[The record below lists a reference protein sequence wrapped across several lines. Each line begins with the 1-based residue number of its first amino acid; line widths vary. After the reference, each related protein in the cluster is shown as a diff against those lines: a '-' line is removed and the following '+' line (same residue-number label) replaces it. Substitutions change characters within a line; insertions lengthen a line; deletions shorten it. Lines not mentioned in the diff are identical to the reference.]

1 LSTPRARDVGA
12 QRERPESR
20 RNAIRWLESAAP
32 STDPLVS
39 PMTPSLVVTD
49 LSRRYPGAESPA
61 VDRLSFTV
69 AAGEFYAL
77 LGPNGAGKTTTLR
90 MIAGLLAPDVGTIVI
105 DGIDLA
111 RAPRDAKR
119 VVAYVPD
126 EPLLY
131 DKLTPIEYLELIAAL
146 WEVPPT
152 RARAESQRLLD
163 VLGLAPH
170 ATQRC
175 ETFSRGMR
183 QKLVLAGAL
192 IRAPRLLILDEPL
205 TGLDAEAARLAKN
218 LLNAHV
224 ERGGAVILTT
234 HILDVAER
242 MAERIGVI
250 RAGRLIAEG
259 TFEELRSRARSEHVG
274 SKADTLEDVFLELVA
289 APDAEAEVKATT

>member
-1 LSTPRARDVGA
+1 
-12 QRERPESR
+12 
-20 RNAIRWLESAAP
+20 
-32 STDPLVS
+32 
-39 PMTPSLVVTD
+39 MTPTLVVSD
-49 LSRRYPGAESPA
+49 LIRQFPGADRPA
-61 VDRLSFTV
+61 VDRLGFRV
-69 AAGEFYAL
+69 EAGEFYAL

-90 MIAGLLAPDVGTIVI
+90 MIAGLLAPDAGSITIE
-105 DGIDLA
+105 GLSLA
-111 RAPRDAKR
+111 TSARDAKR

-146 WEVPPT
+146 WEIPPAI
-152 RARAESQRLLD
+152 ARSESARLLD
-163 VLGLAPH
+163 TLGLSPH

-205 TGLDAEAARLAKN
+205 TGLDAEAARIAKN

-224 ERGGAVILTT
+224 EGGGAVILTT

-259 TFEELRSRARSEHVG
+259 TLAQLRAQAHG
-274 SKADTLEDVFLELVA
+274 GGGDATAGTLEDVFLELVA
-289 APDAEAEVKATT
+289 APEASASTREATPLGAPS

>member
-1 LSTPRARDVGA
+1 MT
-12 QRERPESR
+12 
-20 RNAIRWLESAAP
+20 SALRIDRLTKRFAA
-32 STDPLVS
+32 SD
-39 PMTPSLVVTD
+39 
-49 LSRRYPGAESPA
+49 RPA
-61 VDRLSFTV
+61 VDGLSIAV

-90 MIAGLLAPDVGTIVI
+90 MIAGLLAPDAGSVEIF
-105 DGIDLA
+105 GIDLHT
-111 RAPRDAKR
+111 APRDAKR

-126 EPLLY
+126 EPMLY

-146 WEVPPT
+146 WDVEPGQ
-152 RARAESQRLLD
+152 ARNEATRLLD
-163 VLGLAPH
+163 LLGLMPH
-170 ATQRC
+170 AVQRC

-224 ERGGAVILTT
+224 EAGGSVILTT

-250 RAGRLIAEG
+250 RAGQLIAEG
-259 TFEELRSRARSEHVG
+259 TLTELRANAGGG
-274 SKADTLEDVFLELVA
+274 SAATLEDVFLELVA
-289 APDAEAEVKATT
+289 APVAGVGIGGGIGVATNE

>member
-1 LSTPRARDVGA
+1 MTLEKTAALRIHQLSKRFAGSDRA
-12 QRERPESR
+12 
-20 RNAIRWLESAAP
+20 
-32 STDPLVS
+32 
-39 PMTPSLVVTD
+39 
-49 LSRRYPGAESPA
+49 A
-61 VDRLSFTV
+61 VDRLTIAV

-90 MIAGLLAPDVGTIVI
+90 MIAGLLAPDAGTIEI
-105 DGIDLA
+105 FGIDL
-111 RAPRDAKR
+111 REAPRDAKR

-126 EPLLY
+126 EPMLY

-146 WEVPPT
+146 WDVEPA
-152 RARAESQRLLD
+152 RARDESTRLLEL
-163 VLGLAPH
+163 LGLMPH
-170 ATQRC
+170 AMQRC

-192 IRAPRLLILDEPL
+192 IRSPRLLILDEPL

-224 ERGGAVILTT
+224 EAGGSVILTT

-250 RAGRLIAEG
+250 RAGHLIAEG
-259 TFEELRSRARSEHVG
+259 TLAELRAHATGG
-274 SKADTLEDVFLELVA
+274 SAATLEDVFLELVA
-289 APDAEAEVKATT
+289 APASGGGGVE

>member
-1 LSTPRARDVGA
+1 MSSSLHIAQLVKRFGGAAR
-12 QRERPESR
+12 
-20 RNAIRWLESAAP
+20 
-32 STDPLVS
+32 
-39 PMTPSLVVTD
+39 
-49 LSRRYPGAESPA
+49 PA
-61 VDRLSFTV
+61 VDGLSLDV
-69 AAGEFYAL
+69 AEGELYAL
-77 LGPNGAGKTTTLR
+77 LGPNGAGKTTSLR
-90 MIAGLLAPDVGTIVI
+90 MVAGLLAPDAGTIAI
-105 DGIDLA
+105 CGIDLA
-111 RAPRDAKR
+111 RAPLDAKR

-146 WEVPPT
+146 WNVPPSH
-152 RARAESQRLLD
+152 ARAESSRLLD
-163 VLGLAPH
+163 LLGLMPNAL
-170 ATQRC
+170 QRC

-205 TGLDAEAARLAKN
+205 TGLDAEAARLAKD

-224 ERGGAVILTT
+224 ANGGTVILTT

-259 TFEELRSRARSEHVG
+259 TFAELRDAANARG
-274 SKADTLEDVFLELVA
+274 GDAATLEDVFLGLVSA
-289 APDAEAEVKATT
+289 TGDEAGDRTHGIGA

>member
-1 LSTPRARDVGA
+1 MP
-12 QRERPESR
+12 
-20 RNAIRWLESAAP
+20 
-32 STDPLVS
+32 
-39 PMTPSLVVTD
+39 PSLQVSQLMKHFAGSD
-49 LSRRYPGAESPA
+49 RAA
-61 VDRLSFTV
+61 VDRLSFEV

-90 MIAGLLAPDVGTIVI
+90 MISGLLAADHGSITICGV
-105 DGIDLA
+105 DLA
-111 RAPRDAKR
+111 KAPKEAKR

-126 EPLLY
+126 EPMLY

-146 WEVPPT
+146 WDVAPA
-152 RARAESQRLLD
+152 RARSESTRLLEL
-163 VLGLAPH
+163 LGLMPH
-170 ATQRC
+170 AMQRC

-192 IRAPRLLILDEPL
+192 IRDPKLLILDEPL

-224 ERGGAVILTT
+224 ERGGSVILTT

-250 RAGRLIAEG
+250 KAGRLIVEG
-259 TFEELRSRARSEHVG
+259 TFAELRANAHRGDA
-274 SKADTLEDVFLELVA
+274 ATLEDVFLELVSTPEVPA
-289 APDAEAEVKATT
+289 AGASA